1 MLLHLGRTDL
11 AIAALEVAKA
21 VCESDGDVVPDVAK
35 PFMKELEAF
44 GLVPKADES
53 LRFLRMK
60 RKHRGKTT
68 ENHVVPPGT
77 TGCHVVPDKNRAE
90 QIREE
95 KKREPRKRVAIA
107 SFDAWVPSQDH
118 LDIAKEVGVDMAQQ
132 RTAMGDWL
140 KSTGKTYKDY
150 DAFARGW
157 LRRARSA
164 PTWKT
169 AVNPLSCGNTD
180 DTKTWKNPYGET
192 L

>member
-1 MLLHLGRTDL
+1 M
-11 AIAALEVAKA
+11 
-21 VCESDGDVVPDVAK
+21 
-35 PFMKELEAF
+35 
-44 GLVPKADES
+44 
-53 LRFLRMK
+53 
-60 RKHRGKTT
+60 
-68 ENHVVPPGT
+68 
-77 TGCHVVPDKNRAE
+77 
-90 QIREE
+90 
-95 KKREPRKRVAIA
+95 AIA